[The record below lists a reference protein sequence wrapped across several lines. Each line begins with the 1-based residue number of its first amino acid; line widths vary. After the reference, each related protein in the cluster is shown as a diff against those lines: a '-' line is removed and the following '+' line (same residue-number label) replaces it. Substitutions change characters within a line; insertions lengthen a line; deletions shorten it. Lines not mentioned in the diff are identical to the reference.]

1 MHIKAATA
9 LSIHSLVLFK
19 SFRTAVACTT
29 FSTGTL
35 FSSSTAFVSSSTSSR
50 NHQYHQQQ
58 QQSSTNKNRSFSI
71 SMSSAVTSTCGTF
84 TVAQFPCL
92 NDNYGY
98 LLHDPSTGATAA
110 IDTPYAKDYE
120 QELQMNGWTL
130 TDILNTHHHHDHVGG
145 NLELKQQ
152 RRGPGGDGKE
162 EVKVTGPQLESSKI
176 PGLDVGVQHG
186 DKVTVGSLEG
196 HVIDVGGHTNGHV
209 AYYFPSQKLL
219 FCGDALFALGC
230 GRMFEGTPEQF
241 WTSLQRL
248 RDLPDDTT
256 VYCAHEY
263 TQSNAKFALSVEP
276 SNPDLQSQA
285 AVVAEKRSRGE
296 RTVPTLLGDEK
307 KANPFLRIDISDEI
321 RTNVGVT
328 PSDTPAQAFGKLRK
342 AKDRF

>member
-1 MHIKAATA
+1 MHIRAGTATA
-9 LSIHSLVLFK
+9 AAAAASIRSLVLFK
-19 SFRTAVACTT
+19 SFRITIACTSAT
-29 FSTGTL
+29 TL
-35 FSSSTAFVSSSTSSR
+35 FSSTAFVSSSSR
-50 NHQYHQQQ
+50 QLHQQQ
-58 QQSSTNKNRSFSI
+58 QQHL
-71 SMSSAVTSTCGTF
+71 SMSSTTSASSTCGIF
-84 TVAQFPCL
+84 TVSQFPCL

-110 IDTPYAKDYE
+110 IDTPYAKDYK
-120 QELQMNGWTL
+120 QELQQNGWAL

-145 NLELKQQ
+145 NLELKRQ
-152 RRGPGGDGKE
+152 GE
-162 EVKVTGPQLESSKI
+162 NVKITGPKLESSKI

-186 DKVTVGSLEG
+186 DKITVGSLQG
-196 HVIDVGGHTNGHV
+196 HVIDVGGHTNGHI

-230 GRMFEGTPEQF
+230 GRMFEGTPDQF
-241 WTSLQRL
+241 WSSLQRL

-276 SNPDLQSQA
+276 SNQDLQSQA
-285 AVVAEKRSRGE
+285 AVVVDKRRRGE

-328 PSDTPAQAFGKLRK
+328 PDDTPAQAFGKLRK
-342 AKDRF
+342 AKDMF